1 MYGEIKLLGG
11 DYLCFILMKKIKSI
25 TKIQYMA
32 RLVIGNCKNGIF
44 IRLENND
51 VAYAPFGYL
60 QKGIKVL
67 CTLYRK
73 AQKNKNAYVCVDT
86 VFCDSKLTA

>member
-1 MYGEIKLLGG
+1 MNFCYSFNVWRNKTVRS

-60 QKGIKVL
+60 QKGTKVL

-73 AQKNKNAYVCVDT
+73 AQIIRMLMYA
-86 VFCDSKLTA
+86 